1 MSLTKTQ
8 IISMALLQLGHAPI
22 SSLLDGDP
30 LVVSAEAVYDMKLPA
45 ILSRGNW
52 RFAVQISQL
61 SQINE
66 TPPKPWQYVYGLPAG
81 FLKMIQM
88 YPRMYDWDIYTN
100 EKIYTYYTGE
110 LFMEYVFQPDVS
122 RFPSYFSDYF
132 STVIAEYLALT
143 NAEKTE
149 YYAALKQ
156 ERVRLEAMAN
166 ALETQNRP
174 NFSQQLFP
182 VLDNRYISG
191 LIGNTLSS

>member
-8 IISMALLQLGHAPI
+8 IISNALLQLGHEPI
-22 SSLLDGDP
+22 SSLINGDP
-30 LVVSAEAVYDMKLPA
+30 LTVAAESIYDLKLPA

-52 RFAVQISQL
+52 RFAVQIAQL
-61 SQINE
+61 SQLNL

-81 FLKMIQM
+81 FLKMIQL
-88 YPRMYDWDIYTN
+88 YPRMYDWDIYNN
-100 EKIYTYYTGE
+100 EQIYTYYNGE
-110 LFMEYVFQPDVS
+110 LLMEYVYQVDVS
-122 RFPSYFSDYF
+122 HFPAYFSDYF

-143 NAEKTE
+143 NAEKTD

-156 ERVRLEAMAN
+156 QRIQLEAVAN

-191 LIGNTLSS
+191 LIGNSLNG